1 MQELVEITCL
11 LLFKYVQKL
20 SQERYFVVRQKRDF
34 KTTYG
39 KQKTAFRAV

>member
-20 SQERYFVVRQKRDF
+20 AKEQYFVVRRKRDF
-34 KTTYG
+34 KTKYG